1 MQQIEAWIDE
11 LGYKDYKLEKIK
23 ADASLREYYRL
34 HVDEK
39 SFIDNCIGGLGKW
52 RAVCRRKYGD

>member
-1 MQQIEAWIDE
+1 MQQIKAWIDE

-34 HVDEK
+34 
-39 SFIDNCIGGLGKW
+39 II
-52 RAVCRRKYGD
+52 VCMLMRKVLL